1 MNILFISD
9 VFFPRVNGVSTSIN
23 TFATELRALGHQV
36 TLIAPSYSDE
46 DKDKEEEWI
55 VRVPSHKIYFDPE
68 DRLMNFGK
76 LKALLPWIR
85 DKHFDV
91 IHIHTPFTAH
101 YVGIHFGKK
110 LDIPVVET
118 YHTFFEDYLHHYLPF
133 IPQFISRKIAR
144 TISRRQC
151 NAVDGI
157 VSPSKPMLD
166 VLKQYGIKT
175 PAEVVATGLDDSS
188 FASVDGEHFRM
199 SHDIPLTQPM
209 LLFVGR
215 VAHEKN
221 IGFLLEMHVELIKK
235 HPDALLVITG
245 EGPAEESIKHSIDK
259 LGISNKVRMI
269 GYLDR
274 SHELIACYKAADIFV
289 FASKSETQGLVLLEA
304 MAQGT
309 AVVAIAELGTKSILI
324 EGEGVLIAKDDI
336 NDFADKV
343 SVLLSDAPKRQMIG
357 EKGRQYAKEKWGA
370 GVLAKKVAKFYKSTI
385 NQKSSLS
392 RYLDTS
398 IGNAKEST

>member
-36 TLIAPSYSDE
+36 TLIAPSYTDE
-46 DKDKEEEWI
+46 DKQEEWI

-133 IPQFISRKIAR
+133 IPQFISRKLAR

-188 FASVDGEHFRM
+188 FANVDGEHFRM

-221 IGFLLEMHVELIKK
+221 IGFLLEMHVELIKN

-245 EGPAEESIKHSIDK
+245 EGPAEESIKQSIEK

-274 SHELIACYKAADIFV
+274 GHELIACYKAADIFV

-343 SVLLSDAPKRQMIG
+343 SALLSDAPKRQMIG
-357 EKGRQYAKEKWGA
+357 EKGRQYAQEKWGA
-370 GVLAKKVAKFYKSTI
+370 GILAKKVAKFYKSAI

-392 RYLDTS
+392 RYMDTR
-398 IGNAKEST
+398 IGKAKETT

>member
-23 TFATELRALGHQV
+23 TFAKELKLLGHQV
-36 TLIAPSYSDE
+36 TLIAPSYGDDDRNE
-46 DKDKEEEWI
+46 DWI
-55 VRVPSHKIYFDPE
+55 VRIPSHKIYFDPE

-76 LKALLPWIR
+76 LKALLPWIEER
-85 DKHFDV
+85 HFDV

-101 YVGIHFGKK
+101 YVGIYFGKK

-133 IPQFISRKIAR
+133 IPQFISRKLAR

-166 VLKQYGIKT
+166 VLKQYGINT
-175 PAEVVATGLDDSS
+175 SSEVVATGLDESS
-188 FASVDGEHFRM
+188 FAKVDGESFRI

-221 IGFLLEMHVELIKK
+221 IEFLLDMHVKLIQK

-245 EGPAEESIKHSIDK
+245 EGPAEESIKASIAR
-259 LGISNKVRMI
+259 LGLVNKVKMI

-309 AVVAIAELGTKSILI
+309 AVVALAELGTKSILI
-324 EGEGVLIAKDDI
+324 EGEGVLIAKDDTS
-336 NDFADKV
+336 DFADKV
-343 SVLLSDAPKRQMIG
+343 SILLSDSIKRQGIG
-357 EKGRQYAKEKWGA
+357 EKGRQYAEAKWSA
-370 GVLAKKVAKFYKSTI
+370 HALAKKVAKFYKNIITQKTSLARYTST
-385 NQKSSLS
+385 K
-392 RYLDTS
+392 
-398 IGNAKEST
+398 IGSAKGAA

>member
-36 TLIAPSYSDE
+36 TLIAPSYTDE
-46 DKDKEEEWI
+46 DKQEEWI

-133 IPQFISRKIAR
+133 IPQFISRKLAR

-188 FASVDGEHFRM
+188 FANVDGEHFRM

-221 IGFLLEMHVELIKK
+221 IGFLLEMHVELIKN

-245 EGPAEESIKHSIDK
+245 EGPAEESIKQSIEK

-274 SHELIACYKAADIFV
+274 GHELIACYKAADIFV

-357 EKGRQYAKEKWGA
+357 EKGRQYAQEKWTA
-370 GVLAKKVAKFYKSTI
+370 GILAKKVAKFYKSAI

-392 RYLDTS
+392 RYMDTR
-398 IGNAKEST
+398 IGKAKETT

>member
-23 TFATELRALGHQV
+23 TFATELRALGHHV
-36 TLIAPSYSDE
+36 TLIAPSYTDE
-46 DKDKEEEWI
+46 DKQEEWI

-133 IPQFISRKIAR
+133 IPQFISRKLAR

-188 FASVDGEHFRM
+188 FARVDGEHFRM
-199 SHDIPLTQPM
+199 SHDIPLAQPM

-259 LGISNKVRMI
+259 LDISNKVRMI

-357 EKGRQYAKEKWGA
+357 EKGRQYAQEKWGA
-370 GVLAKKVAKFYKSTI
+370 GVLAKKVAKFYKSAI

-392 RYLDTS
+392 RYMDTR
-398 IGNAKEST
+398 IGKAKEST

>member
-36 TLIAPSYSDE
+36 TLIAPSYTDE
-46 DKDKEEEWI
+46 DKQEEWI

-133 IPQFISRKIAR
+133 IPQFISRKLAR

-188 FASVDGEHFRM
+188 FARVDGEHFRM
-199 SHDIPLTQPM
+199 SHDIPLAQPM

-221 IGFLLEMHVELIKK
+221 IGFLLEMHLELIKK

-259 LGISNKVRMI
+259 LYISNKVRMI

-357 EKGRQYAKEKWGA
+357 EKGRQYAQEKWGA

-392 RYLDTS
+392 RYMDTRIS
-398 IGNAKEST
+398 NAKEST

>member
-23 TFATELRALGHQV
+23 TFATELRALGHEV
-36 TLIAPSYSDE
+36 TLIAPSYTDE
-46 DKDKEEEWI
+46 DKQEEWI

-68 DRLMNFGK
+68 DRLMNFSK

-85 DKHFDV
+85 DKHFDI

-133 IPQFISRKIAR
+133 IPQFISRKLAR

-221 IGFLLEMHVELIKK
+221 IGFLLEMHVELIKN

-343 SVLLSDAPKRQMIG
+343 SVLLSEAPKRQMIG
-357 EKGRQYAKEKWGA
+357 EKGRQYAQEKWGA

-392 RYLDTS
+392 RYLDTR

>member
-36 TLIAPSYSDE
+36 TLIAPSYTDE
-46 DKDKEEEWI
+46 DKQEEWI

-133 IPQFISRKIAR
+133 IPQFISRKLAR

-199 SHDIPLTQPM
+199 SHDIPLAQPM

-357 EKGRQYAKEKWGA
+357 EKGRQYAQEKWGA

-392 RYLDTS
+392 RYMDTRIS
-398 IGNAKEST
+398 NAKEST

>member
-23 TFATELRALGHQV
+23 IFATELKALGHQV

-46 DKDKEEEWI
+46 DKHEEWI

-85 DKHFDV
+85 DRHFDV

-133 IPQFISRKIAR
+133 IPQFISRKLAR

-175 PAEVVATGLDDSS
+175 PSEVVATGLDDSS
-188 FASVDGEHFRM
+188 FANVDGEHFRI

-221 IGFLLEMHVELIKK
+221 INFLLEMHVKLIRN

-245 EGPAEESIKHSIDK
+245 EGPAEESIKHSIEK

-309 AVVAIAELGTKSILI
+309 AVVALAELGTKSILI
-324 EGEGVLIAKDDI
+324 EGEGVLIAKDDVD
-336 NDFADKV
+336 DFAHKV
-343 SVLLSDAPKRQMIG
+343 SVLLSDPTKRQMIG
-357 EKGRQYAKEKWGA
+357 ERGRQYAQEKWGA
-370 GVLAKKVAKFYKSTI
+370 GTLAKKVFKFYKNTI

-392 RYLDTS
+392 RYMDTR
-398 IGNAKEST
+398 IGNAKELT

>member
-36 TLIAPSYSDE
+36 TLIAPSYTDE
-46 DKDKEEEWI
+46 DKHEEWI

-133 IPQFISRKIAR
+133 IPQFISRKLAR

-166 VLKQYGIKT
+166 VLKQYGTKT

-199 SHDIPLTQPM
+199 SHDIPLAQPM

-221 IGFLLEMHVELIKK
+221 IGFLLEMHVEIIKK

-245 EGPAEESIKHSIDK
+245 EGPAEESIKHSIEK

-324 EGEGVLIAKDDI
+324 EGEGVLIAKDDV

-343 SVLLSDAPKRQMIG
+343 SILLSDAPKRQMIG

-370 GVLAKKVAKFYKSTI
+370 GVLAKKIAKFYKNTV

-392 RYLDTS
+392 RYLDTR

>member
-23 TFATELRALGHQV
+23 IFATELRALGHQV
-36 TLIAPSYSDE
+36 TLIAPSYTDE
-46 DKDKEEEWI
+46 DKQDEWI

-133 IPQFISRKIAR
+133 IPQFISRKLAR

-188 FASVDGEHFRM
+188 FARVDGEHFRM
-199 SHDIPLTQPM
+199 SHDIPLAQPM

-343 SVLLSDAPKRQMIG
+343 SALLSDAPKRQMIG
-357 EKGRQYAKEKWGA
+357 EKGKQYAQEKWGA

-392 RYLDTS
+392 RYMDTRIS
-398 IGNAKEST
+398 NAKEST

>member
-23 TFATELRALGHQV
+23 TFATELKALGHEV
-36 TLIAPSYSDE
+36 TLIAPSYGDE
-46 DKDKEEEWI
+46 DIHQDWI

-68 DRLMNFGK
+68 DRLMSFGK

-85 DKHFDV
+85 DKHFDL

-133 IPQFISRKIAR
+133 IPQFISRKLAR
-144 TISRRQC
+144 AISRRQC

-157 VSPSKPMLD
+157 ISPSKPMLD
-166 VLKQYGIKT
+166 VLRQYGIEK

-188 FASVDGEHFRM
+188 FANVDGDHFRL

-221 IGFLLEMHVELIKK
+221 IEFLLHMHVKVIKK
-235 HPDALLVITG
+235 HPEALLVITG
-245 EGPAEESIKHSIDK
+245 EGPAEESIRTAIAK
-259 LGISNKVRMI
+259 LGIMNQVRMI

-274 SHELIACYKAADIFV
+274 NHELIACYKAADIFV

-309 AVVAIAELGTKSILI
+309 AVVALAELGTKSILI
-324 EGEGVLIAKDDI
+324 EGEGVLIAKDCAD
-336 NDFADKV
+336 DFADKV
-343 SVLLSDAPKRQMIG
+343 SVLLSDEFKRKTIG
-357 EKGRQYAKEKWGA
+357 ARGKQYAREKWGA
-370 GVLAKKVAKFYKSTI
+370 NVLAKKISKFYKNSVT
-385 NQKSSLS
+385 QKSSLA
-392 RYLDTS
+392 RYMDTR
-398 IGNAKEST
+398 IRNVKGTT

>member
-23 TFATELRALGHQV
+23 TFATELKALGHQI
-36 TLIAPSYSDE
+36 TLIAPSYTDE
-46 DKDKEEEWI
+46 DKQEEWI

-68 DRLMNFGK
+68 DRLMNFSK

-85 DKHFDV
+85 DQHFDI

-133 IPQFISRKIAR
+133 IPQFISRKLAR

-188 FASVDGEHFRM
+188 FANVDGEHFRL

-221 IGFLLEMHVELIKK
+221 IGFLLEMHVKLIKK

-245 EGPAEESIKHSIDK
+245 EGPAEESIKHSIEK

-357 EKGRQYAKEKWGA
+357 EKGRQYAQEKWGA

-385 NQKSSLS
+385 NQKSSLA
-392 RYLDTS
+392 RYMDTR
-398 IGNAKEST
+398 IGKAKEST

>member
-46 DKDKEEEWI
+46 DKQEEWI
-55 VRVPSHKIYFDPE
+55 VRVPSHMIYFDPE

-76 LKALLPWIR
+76 LKALLPWVR
-85 DKHFDV
+85 DRHFDV

-133 IPQFISRKIAR
+133 IPQFISRKLAR

-175 PAEVVATGLDDSS
+175 PSEVVATGLDDSS
-188 FASVDGEHFRM
+188 FANVDGEHFRI

-221 IGFLLEMHVELIKK
+221 INFLLEMHVKLIRN

-245 EGPAEESIKHSIDK
+245 EGPAEESIKHSMDR
-259 LGISNKVRMI
+259 LGITNKVRMI

-309 AVVAIAELGTKSILI
+309 AVVALAELGTKSILI

-336 NDFADKV
+336 DDFAHKV
-343 SVLLSDAPKRQMIG
+343 SVLLSDPTKRQMIG
-357 EKGRQYAKEKWGA
+357 ERGRQYAQEKWGA
-370 GVLAKKVAKFYKSTI
+370 GTLAKKVFKFYKNTI

-392 RYLDTS
+392 RYMDTR
-398 IGNAKEST
+398 IGNAKEIT

>member
-23 TFATELRALGHQV
+23 TFATELKALGHEV
-36 TLIAPSYSDE
+36 TLIAPSYGDE
-46 DKDKEEEWI
+46 DIHQDWI
-55 VRVPSHKIYFDPE
+55 VRVPSYKIYFDPE
-68 DRLMNFGK
+68 DRLMSFGK

-85 DKHFDV
+85 DKHFDL

-133 IPQFISRKIAR
+133 IPQFISRKLAR
-144 TISRRQC
+144 AISRRQC

-157 VSPSKPMLD
+157 ISPSKPMLD
-166 VLKQYGIKT
+166 VLRQYGIEK

-188 FASVDGEHFRM
+188 FANVDGDHFRL

-221 IGFLLEMHVELIKK
+221 IEFLLHMHVKVIKK
-235 HPDALLVITG
+235 HPEALLVITG
-245 EGPAEESIKHSIDK
+245 EGPAEESIRTAIAK
-259 LGISNKVRMI
+259 LGIMNQVRMI

-274 SHELIACYKAADIFV
+274 NHELIACYKAADIFV

-309 AVVAIAELGTKSILI
+309 AVVALAELGTKSILI
-324 EGEGVLIAKDDI
+324 EGEGVLIAKDCAD
-336 NDFADKV
+336 DFADKV
-343 SVLLSDAPKRQMIG
+343 SVLLSDEFKRKTIG
-357 EKGRQYAKEKWGA
+357 ARGKQYAREKWGA
-370 GVLAKKVAKFYKSTI
+370 NVLAKKISKFYKNSVT
-385 NQKSSLS
+385 QKSSLA
-392 RYLDTS
+392 RYMDTR
-398 IGNAKEST
+398 IRNVKGTT

>member
-23 TFATELRALGHQV
+23 TFATELRALGHEV
-36 TLIAPSYSDE
+36 TLIAPSYGDE
-46 DKDKEEEWI
+46 DKHQDWI

-85 DKHFDV
+85 ERHFDV

-110 LDIPVVET
+110 LDIPVIET

-133 IPQFISRKIAR
+133 IPQFISRKLAR

-166 VLKQYGIKT
+166 VLKQYGIET

-188 FASVDGEHFRM
+188 FANADGDHFRI

-221 IGFLLEMHVELIKK
+221 IEFLLQMHVKLIKK
-235 HPDALLVITG
+235 HPEALLVITG
-245 EGPAEESIKHSIDK
+245 EGPAEESIKASITK
-259 LGISNKVRMI
+259 LGIVNKVKMI

-309 AVVAIAELGTKSILI
+309 AVVALAELGTKSILI
-324 EGEGVLIAKDDI
+324 EGEGVLIAKDCTD
-336 NDFADKV
+336 DFATKV
-343 SVLLSDAPKRQMIG
+343 SVLLSDESKRKAIG
-357 EKGRQYAKEKWGA
+357 EKGKQYAQEKWGA
-370 GVLAKKVAKFYKSTI
+370 NVLAKKISKFYKNTVT
-385 NQKSSLS
+385 QKTSLT
-392 RYLDTS
+392 RYMDTRVR
-398 IGNAKEST
+398 NAKGTT

>member
-36 TLIAPSYSDE
+36 TLIAPSYTDE
-46 DKDKEEEWI
+46 DKQEEWI

-133 IPQFISRKIAR
+133 IPQFISRKLAR
-144 TISRRQC
+144 AISRRQC

-188 FASVDGEHFRM
+188 FACVDGEHFRM

-357 EKGRQYAKEKWGA
+357 EKGRQYAQEKWGA

-392 RYLDTS
+392 RYMDTRIS
-398 IGNAKEST
+398 NAKEST

>member
-36 TLIAPSYSDE
+36 TLIAPSYTDE
-46 DKDKEEEWI
+46 DKQEEWI

-133 IPQFISRKIAR
+133 IPQLISRKLAR

-175 PAEVVATGLDDSS
+175 PAEVVATGLDSS
-188 FASVDGEHFRM
+188 GFANVDGEHFRM
-199 SHDIPLTQPM
+199 SHDIPLAQPM

-221 IGFLLEMHVELIKK
+221 IGFLLEMHEELIKK

-357 EKGRQYAKEKWGA
+357 EKGRQYAQEKWGA

-392 RYLDTS
+392 RYMDTRIS
-398 IGNAKEST
+398 NAKEST

>member
-36 TLIAPSYSDE
+36 TLIAPSYTDE
-46 DKDKEEEWI
+46 DKQEEWI

-133 IPQFISRKIAR
+133 IPQFISRKLAR

-188 FASVDGEHFRM
+188 FANVDGEHFRM

-221 IGFLLEMHVELIKK
+221 IGFLLEMHVELIKN

-245 EGPAEESIKHSIDK
+245 EGPAEESIKHSIEK

-343 SVLLSDAPKRQMIG
+343 SILLSDAPKRQMIG
-357 EKGRQYAKEKWGA
+357 DKGRQYAQEKWGA

-392 RYLDTS
+392 RYMDTRIS
-398 IGNAKEST
+398 NAKEST

>member
-36 TLIAPSYSDE
+36 TLIAPSYTDE
-46 DKDKEEEWI
+46 DKHEEWI

-133 IPQFISRKIAR
+133 IPQFISRKLAR

-188 FASVDGEHFRM
+188 FARVDGEHFRM
-199 SHDIPLTQPM
+199 SHDIPLAQPM

-259 LGISNKVRMI
+259 LDISNKVRMI

-357 EKGRQYAKEKWGA
+357 EKGRQYAQEKWGA

-392 RYLDTS
+392 RYMDTRIS
-398 IGNAKEST
+398 NAKEST

>member
-1 MNILFISD
+1 MNILFVSD

-36 TLIAPSYSDE
+36 TLIAPSYTDE
-46 DKDKEEEWI
+46 DKQEEWI

-133 IPQFISRKIAR
+133 IPQFISRKLAR

-188 FASVDGEHFRM
+188 FARVDGEHFRL
-199 SHDIPLTQPM
+199 SHDIPLAQPM

-221 IGFLLEMHVELIKK
+221 IGFLLEMHVKLIKK

-259 LGISNKVRMI
+259 LDISNKVRMI

-357 EKGRQYAKEKWGA
+357 EKGRQYAQEKWGA

-392 RYLDTS
+392 RYMDTR

>member
-23 TFATELRALGHQV
+23 TFAKELKALGHQV
-36 TLIAPSYSDE
+36 TLIAPSYGDE
-46 DKDKEEEWI
+46 DKHEDWI

-76 LKALLPWIR
+76 LKALLPWIEER
-85 DKHFDV
+85 HFDV

-110 LDIPVVET
+110 LDIPVIET

-133 IPQFISRKIAR
+133 IPQFISRKLAR

-166 VLKQYGIKT
+166 VLKEYGIKT
-175 PAEVVATGLDDSS
+175 SAEVVATGLDEPS
-188 FASVDGEHFRM
+188 FAKVDGEYFRI

-221 IGFLLEMHVELIKK
+221 IEFLLEMHVKLIQK

-245 EGPAEESIKHSIDK
+245 EGPAEESIKASIAR
-259 LGISNKVRMI
+259 LGLLNKVKMI

-274 SHELIACYKAADIFV
+274 SHELIACYQAADVFV

-309 AVVAIAELGTKSILI
+309 AVVALAELGTKSILI
-324 EGEGVLIAKDDI
+324 EGEGVLIAKDCAD
-336 NDFADKV
+336 DFADKV
-343 SVLLSDAPKRQMIG
+343 SVLLSDEFKRKTIG
-357 EKGRQYAKEKWGA
+357 ARGKQYAREKWGA
-370 GVLAKKVAKFYKSTI
+370 NVLAKKISKFYKNSVT
-385 NQKSSLS
+385 QKSSLA
-392 RYLDTS
+392 RYMDTR
-398 IGNAKEST
+398 IRNVKGTT

>member
-36 TLIAPSYSDE
+36 TLIAPSYTDE
-46 DKDKEEEWI
+46 DKQEEWI

-133 IPQFISRKIAR
+133 IPQFISRKLAR

-188 FASVDGEHFRM
+188 FANVDGEHFRM
-199 SHDIPLTQPM
+199 GHDIPLTQPM

-221 IGFLLEMHVELIKK
+221 IGFLIEMHVELIKN

-245 EGPAEESIKHSIDK
+245 EGPAEESIKQSIEK

-274 SHELIACYKAADIFV
+274 GHELIACYKAADIFV

-343 SVLLSDAPKRQMIG
+343 SILLSDAPKRQIIG
-357 EKGRQYAKEKWGA
+357 EKGRQYAQEKWTA
-370 GVLAKKVAKFYKSTI
+370 GILAKKVAKFYKGAI

-392 RYLDTS
+392 RYMDTR
-398 IGNAKEST
+398 IGKAKEIT

>member
-23 TFATELRALGHQV
+23 TFASELRALGHQV
-36 TLIAPSYSDE
+36 TLIAPSYTDE
-46 DKDKEEEWI
+46 DKQEEWI

-133 IPQFISRKIAR
+133 IPQFISRKLAR

-175 PAEVVATGLDDSS
+175 PAEVVATGLDESS
-188 FASVDGEHFRM
+188 FANVDGEHFRM

-221 IGFLLEMHVELIKK
+221 IGFLLEMHVELIKN

-245 EGPAEESIKHSIDK
+245 EGPAEESIKHSIEK

-274 SHELIACYKAADIFV
+274 GHELIACYKAADIFV

-343 SVLLSDAPKRQMIG
+343 SALLSDAPKRQMIG
-357 EKGRQYAKEKWGA
+357 EKGRQYAQEKWGA

-392 RYLDTS
+392 RYMDTR

>member
-36 TLIAPSYSDE
+36 TLIAPSYTDE
-46 DKDKEEEWI
+46 DKQEEWI

-133 IPQFISRKIAR
+133 IPQFISRKLAR

-175 PAEVVATGLDDSS
+175 PAEVVATGLDGSS
-188 FASVDGEHFRM
+188 FASVDGEHFRL

-343 SVLLSDAPKRQMIG
+343 SVLLSDASKRQMIG
-357 EKGRQYAKEKWGA
+357 EKGRQYAQEKWGA
-370 GVLAKKVAKFYKSTI
+370 GVLAKKVAKFYKSTT

-392 RYLDTS
+392 RYMDTR

>member
-23 TFATELRALGHQV
+23 TFATELRVLGHQV
-36 TLIAPSYSDE
+36 TLIAPSYTDE
-46 DKDKEEEWI
+46 DKQEEWI

-133 IPQFISRKIAR
+133 IPQFISRKLAR

-188 FASVDGEHFRM
+188 FANVDGEHFRM

-221 IGFLLEMHVELIKK
+221 IGFLLEMHLELIKN

-245 EGPAEESIKHSIDK
+245 EGPAEESIKQSIEK

-274 SHELIACYKAADIFV
+274 GHELIACYKAADIFV

-343 SVLLSDAPKRQMIG
+343 SALLSNAPKRQMIG
-357 EKGRQYAKEKWGA
+357 EKGRQYAQEKWGA

-392 RYLDTS
+392 RYMDTR
-398 IGNAKEST
+398 IGKAKETT

>member
-36 TLIAPSYSDE
+36 TLIAPSYTDE
-46 DKDKEEEWI
+46 DKQEDWI

-133 IPQFISRKIAR
+133 IPQFISRKLAR

-221 IGFLLEMHVELIKK
+221 IGFLLAMHVELIKN

-245 EGPAEESIKHSIDK
+245 EGPAEESIKQSIEK

-274 SHELIACYKAADIFV
+274 GHELIACYKAADIFV

-309 AVVAIAELGTKSILI
+309 AVVAIAELGTKSILT

-343 SVLLSDAPKRQMIG
+343 SALLSDAPKRQMIG
-357 EKGRQYAKEKWGA
+357 EKGRQYAQEKWTA
-370 GVLAKKVAKFYKSTI
+370 GILAKKVAKFYKSAI

-392 RYLDTS
+392 RYMDTR
-398 IGNAKEST
+398 IGKAKETT

>member
-36 TLIAPSYSDE
+36 TLIAPSYTDE
-46 DKDKEEEWI
+46 DKQEEWI

-76 LKALLPWIR
+76 LKALLPWNR

-133 IPQFISRKIAR
+133 IPQFISRKLAR

-175 PAEVVATGLDDSS
+175 PAEVVATGLDESS
-188 FASVDGEHFRM
+188 FANVDGEHFRM

-221 IGFLLEMHVELIKK
+221 IGFLLEMHVELIKN

-245 EGPAEESIKHSIDK
+245 EGPAEESIKQSIEK

-274 SHELIACYKAADIFV
+274 GHELIACYKAADIFV

-343 SVLLSDAPKRQMIG
+343 SALLSDAPKRQMIG
-357 EKGRQYAKEKWGA
+357 EKGRQYAQEKWGA
-370 GVLAKKVAKFYKSTI
+370 GILAKKVAKFYKSTI

-392 RYLDTS
+392 RYMDTR
-398 IGNAKEST
+398 IGKAKETT

>member
-23 TFATELRALGHQV
+23 TFATELKALGHQV
-36 TLIAPSYSDE
+36 TLIAPSYTDE
-46 DKDKEEEWI
+46 DKQEEWI
-55 VRVPSHKIYFDPE
+55 VRVPSHKIFFDPE
-68 DRLMNFGK
+68 DRLMKFGK

-85 DKHFDV
+85 EQHFDI

-133 IPQFISRKIAR
+133 IPQFISRKLAR

-166 VLKQYGIKT
+166 VLKEYGIKT
-175 PAEVVATGLDDSS
+175 PADVVATGLDASS
-188 FASVDGEHFRM
+188 FASVDGEHFRI
-199 SHDIPLTQPM
+199 SHDIPLGQPM

-221 IGFLLEMHVELIKK
+221 INFLLEMHVKLLKN
-235 HPDALLVITG
+235 HPDTLLVITG
-245 EGPAEESIKHSIDK
+245 EGPAEESIKQSIDK
-259 LGISNKVRMI
+259 LGITNKVRMI

-309 AVVAIAELGTKSILI
+309 AVVALAELGTKSILI
-324 EGEGVLIAKDDI
+324 EGEGVLIAKDDTH
-336 NDFADKV
+336 DFADKV
-343 SVLLSDAPKRQMIG
+343 SILLSGARKRQMIG
-357 EKGRQYAKEKWGA
+357 ERGRQYAQEKWGA
-370 GVLAKKVAKFYKSTI
+370 AVLAKKVAKFYKSTI

-392 RYLDTS
+392 RYMETR
-398 IGNAKEST
+398 IGNAKGIT

>member
-36 TLIAPSYSDE
+36 TLIAPSYMDE
-46 DKDKEEEWI
+46 DKQEEWI

-133 IPQFISRKIAR
+133 IPQFISRKLAR

-188 FASVDGEHFRM
+188 FARVDGEHFRM
-199 SHDIPLTQPM
+199 SHDIPLAQPM

-259 LGISNKVRMI
+259 LDISNKVRMI

-392 RYLDTS
+392 RYMDTRIS
-398 IGNAKEST
+398 NAKEST

>member
-36 TLIAPSYSDE
+36 TLIAPSYTDE
-46 DKDKEEEWI
+46 DKQEEWI

-133 IPQFISRKIAR
+133 IPQFISRKLAR

-188 FASVDGEHFRM
+188 FANVDGEHFRM

-221 IGFLLEMHVELIKK
+221 IGFLLEMHAELIKN

-245 EGPAEESIKHSIDK
+245 EGPAEESIKQSIEK

-274 SHELIACYKAADIFV
+274 GHELIACYKAADIFV

-343 SVLLSDAPKRQMIG
+343 SVPLSDAPKRQMIG
-357 EKGRQYAKEKWGA
+357 EKGKQYAQEKWGA

-385 NQKSSLS
+385 NQKPSLS
-392 RYLDTS
+392 RYMDTRIS
-398 IGNAKEST
+398 NAKELT

>member
-36 TLIAPSYSDE
+36 TLIAPSYTDE
-46 DKDKEEEWI
+46 DKQEEWI

-68 DRLMNFGK
+68 DRLMNFSK

-133 IPQFISRKIAR
+133 IPQFISRKLAR

-175 PAEVVATGLDDSS
+175 PAEVVATGLDESS

-199 SHDIPLTQPM
+199 SHDIPLAQPM

-259 LGISNKVRMI
+259 LGIANKVRMI

-357 EKGRQYAKEKWGA
+357 EKGRQYAQEKWGA

-392 RYLDTS
+392 RYMDTR

>member
-36 TLIAPSYSDE
+36 TLIAPSYTDE
-46 DKDKEEEWI
+46 DKQEEWI

-133 IPQFISRKIAR
+133 IPQFISRKLAR

-199 SHDIPLTQPM
+199 SHDIPLAQPM

-357 EKGRQYAKEKWGA
+357 EKGKQYAQEKWGA

-392 RYLDTS
+392 RYMDTRIS
-398 IGNAKEST
+398 NAKEST

>member
-36 TLIAPSYSDE
+36 TLIAPSYTDE
-46 DKDKEEEWI
+46 DKQEEWI
-55 VRVPSHKIYFDPE
+55 VRVPSHKIFFDPE

-133 IPQFISRKIAR
+133 IPQFISRKLAR

-199 SHDIPLTQPM
+199 SHDIPLAQPM

-245 EGPAEESIKHSIDK
+245 EGPAEESIKHSIEK

-343 SVLLSDAPKRQMIG
+343 SILLSDDPKRQIIG

-370 GVLAKKVAKFYKSTI
+370 GVLAKKVAKFYKSTV

-392 RYLDTS
+392 RYLDTR

>member
-36 TLIAPSYSDE
+36 TLIAPSYTDE
-46 DKDKEEEWI
+46 DKQEEWI

-133 IPQFISRKIAR
+133 IPQFISRKLAR

-188 FASVDGEHFRM
+188 FANVDGEHFRM

-221 IGFLLEMHVELIKK
+221 IGFLLEMHVELIKN

-245 EGPAEESIKHSIDK
+245 EGPAEESIKQSIEK

-274 SHELIACYKAADIFV
+274 GHELITCYKAADIFV

-357 EKGRQYAKEKWGA
+357 EKGRQYAQEKWGA

-392 RYLDTS
+392 RYMDTR

>member
-36 TLIAPSYSDE
+36 TLIAPSYTDE
-46 DKDKEEEWI
+46 DKQEEWI

-133 IPQFISRKIAR
+133 IPQFISRKLAR

-188 FASVDGEHFRM
+188 FANVDGEHFRM

-221 IGFLLEMHVELIKK
+221 IGFLLEMHVELIKN

-245 EGPAEESIKHSIDK
+245 EGPAEESIKQSVEK

-274 SHELIACYKAADIFV
+274 GHELIACYKAADIFV

-343 SVLLSDAPKRQMIG
+343 SALLSDAPKRQMIG

-370 GVLAKKVAKFYKSTI
+370 GVLAKKVAKFYKSAI

-392 RYLDTS
+392 RYMDTRF
-398 IGNAKEST
+398 GKAKETT

>member
-23 TFATELRALGHQV
+23 TFATELKALGHQV
-36 TLIAPSYSDE
+36 TLIAPSYTDE
-46 DKDKEEEWI
+46 DKQEEWI

-133 IPQFISRKIAR
+133 IPQFISRKLAR

-166 VLKQYGIKT
+166 VLKHYGIKT

-245 EGPAEESIKHSIDK
+245 EGPAEESIKHSIEK

-343 SVLLSDAPKRQMIG
+343 SILLSDDPKRQMIG

-370 GVLAKKVAKFYKSTI
+370 GVLAKKVAKFYKSTV

-392 RYLDTS
+392 RYMDTR

>member
-36 TLIAPSYSDE
+36 TLIAPSYTDE
-46 DKDKEEEWI
+46 DKQEEWI

-133 IPQFISRKIAR
+133 IPQFISRKLAR

-188 FASVDGEHFRM
+188 FARVDGEHFRM
-199 SHDIPLTQPM
+199 SHDIPLAQPM

-259 LGISNKVRMI
+259 LDISNKVRMI

-357 EKGRQYAKEKWGA
+357 EKGRQYAQEKWGA
-370 GVLAKKVAKFYKSTI
+370 GVLAKKVAKFYKSTT

-392 RYLDTS
+392 RYMDTR

>member
-36 TLIAPSYSDE
+36 TLIAPSYTDE
-46 DKDKEEEWI
+46 DKQEEWI

-133 IPQFISRKIAR
+133 IPQFISRKLAR

-188 FASVDGEHFRM
+188 FAPVDGEHFRM
-199 SHDIPLTQPM
+199 SHDIPLAQPM

-357 EKGRQYAKEKWGA
+357 EKGRQYAQEKWGA

-392 RYLDTS
+392 RYMDTRIS
-398 IGNAKEST
+398 NAKEST

>member
-36 TLIAPSYSDE
+36 TLIAPSYTDE
-46 DKDKEEEWI
+46 DKQEEWI

-133 IPQFISRKIAR
+133 IPQFISRKLAR

-188 FASVDGEHFRM
+188 FVRVDGEHFRM
-199 SHDIPLTQPM
+199 SHDIPLAQPM

-245 EGPAEESIKHSIDK
+245 EGPAEESIKHSIEK

-274 SHELIACYKAADIFV
+274 GHELIACYKAADIFV

-343 SVLLSDAPKRQMIG
+343 SVLLSDAPKRLMIG

-392 RYLDTS
+392 RYMDTR